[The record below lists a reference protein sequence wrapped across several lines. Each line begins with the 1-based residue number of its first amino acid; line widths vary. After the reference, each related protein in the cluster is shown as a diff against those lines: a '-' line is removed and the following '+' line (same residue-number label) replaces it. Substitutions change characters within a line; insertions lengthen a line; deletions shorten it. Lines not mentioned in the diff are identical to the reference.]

1 MTQVQRLAFLLM
13 AAAAL
18 WPAIVPAQDSATEA
32 KPNFS
37 GRWRMVKEK
46 SKLAGFHVPDIV
58 VQVVEQRGKT
68 MNVHTVETTGRQTT
82 TADVSYFIDGS
93 PSTNVIHGRQAES
106 KTFWDGNVLN
116 VRTAVKDA
124 SGTEVLVMEDR
135 WELSDNGD
143 TLTRTSHDITPK
155 GSVDMTLI
163 SVKEKSAS

>member
-1 MTQVQRLAFLLM
+1 MNQVRRLAFFTL
-13 AAAAL
+13 AAAVL
-18 WPAIVPAQDSATEA
+18 WPAIAPAQDSTTSA

-58 VQVVEQRGKT
+58 VQVVEQRGNT
-68 MNVHTVETTGRQTT
+68 MNVHTVETTGKQTT

-93 PSTNVIHGRQAES
+93 PSTNVINGRQAES
-106 KTFWDGNVLN
+106 KTFWDDKVLN
-116 VRTAVKDA
+116 VRTSIKDA

-135 WELSDNGD
+135 WELSDDGE

-163 SVKEKSAS
+163 SVKEKGAS